1 MLTPSIFLILKYSTL
16 SNNTSFLLERVEHI
30 YAFLSHSVSFLSY
43 RVTQPVKMVA
53 L

>member
-16 SNNTSFLLERVEHI
+16 SNNTSFLLERVEHT
-30 YAFLSHSVSFLSY
+30 YAFLSRFVSWLSY
-43 RVTQPVKMVA
+43 RVTQPVNPV